1 MLRRPPTSTR
11 TDPLFPYT
19 TLFLSTIPAVPKRPD
34 HTRHPTPNRAPENT
48 AKPPPATHITFQPT
62 TPAKSDTPRHSKSIN
77 RHSLSASATPCQPQ
91 SVSPIADRHTRIARD
106 RIGTRCA
113 YIPQIGRAHV

>member
-1 MLRRPPTSTR
+1 MRISDWSSDVCSSDL
-11 TDPLFPYT
+11 
-19 TLFLSTIPAVPKRPD
+19 
-34 HTRHPTPNRAPENT
+34 RAPENT
-48 AKPPPATHITFQPT
+48 AKPPPATHIPFQPT
-62 TPAKSDTPRHSKSIN
+62 TPAKSYTPRHSKSIN

-113 YIPQIGRAHV
+113 YIPLHVRLSHGCRRTEAVGATRHVKFKPLLGDTP